1 MIRLNL
7 FMVWLLH
14 FLSLLS
20 VICRYYRQKSSS
32 RIIVVLVYTVST
44 LFYFIMTKFFNKYFF
59 LLCIAFGALLFS
71 SCSKDDDAENGSE
84 VINPDK
90 NVPDPN
96 GTITLNI
103 MVGDD
108 DNKSVYINDFGTIQI
123 NSAYNFVGGGSDCS
137 FVSLGKMKG
146 LGNVTVIPQYG
157 WNASIAVNPGDGYV
171 ARYHYSDYYYSRNNY
186 ARLYVVS
193 EIVGTAGNVIGYTV
207 KCQAPFVF
215 APKFTES
222 SLEFG
227 ATEDLTKDLT
237 FVTPTNATVKSK
249 PDWCEVQVAEKGFKV
264 TATPNYVNA
273 ERSGIIEFEN
283 TEGSAS
289 VSVKQ
294 KKSDNPKFEAGNGTE
309 TEPYI
314 ITTAAQLDEVR
325 NFRNACFELGNDIDL
340 SSYLKSNT
348 SGWKPIENFSGKFD
362 GKKHTIK
369 GLWISLG
376 SIGYVGLFANVQG
389 SGDERASVSNL
400 FVNISKK
407 GITGGSRVGGI
418 CGKLS
423 YGNIENCM
431 VTGDIS
437 GDEDVGGIVGFN
449 SNYSSISQCASSGN
463 IMANSGSVGGILGYL
478 YASCSIENCYSIAN
492 VKTEDSYSSSVY
504 GIGGYAENCYFAG
517 TVAGTKMDR
526 VYPIAYSSSNS
537 YYDSEKTKIS
547 GKDGALTTKQMKQQA
562 SFQGWDFDKIW
573 TIEEGVDYPKLRSL
587 QK

>member
-1 MIRLNL
+1 
-7 FMVWLLH
+7 
-14 FLSLLS
+14 
-20 VICRYYRQKSSS
+20 
-32 RIIVVLVYTVST
+32 
-44 LFYFIMTKFFNKYFF
+44 MTKLFNKYLF
-59 LLCIAFGALLFS
+59 LLCVAFGALIFS
-71 SCSKDDDAENGSE
+71 SCSKDDDAENDNGGV

-90 NVPDPN
+90 NIPDPK
-96 GTITLNI
+96 GTITLNM

-108 DNKSVYINDFGTIQI
+108 NDKSVSISDFGTIKI
-123 NSAYNFVGGGSDCS
+123 NSAYNFEGSSCS

-146 LGNVTVIPQYG
+146 LGNVTAIPQDG
-157 WNASIAVNPGDGYV
+157 WNSYVAVNPGEGYV
-171 ARYHYSDYYYSRNNY
+171 VRRINYYNYSDEQYSY

-193 EIVGTAGNVIGYTV
+193 VIAGTSGGVIGYTI

-227 ATEDLTKDLT
+227 ADEDLTKELT
-237 FVTPTNATVKSK
+237 FVNPTNVTVKSC
-249 PDWCEVQVAEKGFKV
+249 PDWCKVQATSKGFNV
-264 TATPNYVNA
+264 TATPNFINA
-273 ERSGIIEFEN
+273 ERNGIIEFEN
-283 TEGSAS
+283 AEGSTS

-314 ITTAAQLDEVR
+314 IATAAQLDEVR
-325 NFRNACFELGNDIDL
+325 NFPSACFELSKDIDL
-340 SSYLKSNT
+340 SSYLNPNS
-348 SGWKPIENFSGKFD
+348 SGWTPIEVFTGKFD

-369 GLWISLG
+369 GLWISLS
-376 SIGYVGLFANVQG
+376 SISNVGLFANIQG
-389 SGDERASVSNL
+389 SSDNTRASVSNL

-418 CGKLS
+418 CGNLS

-437 GDEDVGGIVGFN
+437 GDTYVGGVVGRN
-449 SNYSSISQCASSGN
+449 NDNYYSSSIISQCASSGN
-463 IMANSGSVGGILGYL
+463 ITATKGYVGGILGY
-478 YASCSIENCYSIAN
+478 YYGSCSIKNCYSIAN

-504 GIGGYAENCYFAG
+504 GIGYSAENCYFAG
-517 TVAGTKMDR
+517 TISDTGD
-526 VYPIAYSSSNS
+526 VYPIGVYNTNS

-547 GKDGALTTKQMKQQA
+547 GKPGALTTKQMKQQA
-562 SFQGWDFDKIW
+562 SFQGWDFDNIW
-573 TIEEGVDYPKLRSL
+573 TIQEGVDYPKLRSL

>member
-1 MIRLNL
+1 MKKL
-7 FMVWLLH
+7 
-14 FLSLLS
+14 
-20 VICRYYRQKSSS
+20 
-32 RIIVVLVYTVST
+32 
-44 LFYFIMTKFFNKYFF
+44 FNKYLF
-59 LLCIAFGALLFS
+59 LLCVAFGALIFS
-71 SCSKDDDAENGSE
+71 SCSKDDDAGNDDGV

-90 NVPDPN
+90 NIPDPK
-96 GTITLNI
+96 GTITLNM

-108 DNKSVYINDFGTIQI
+108 NDKSVSISDFGTIKI
-123 NSAYNFVGGGSDCS
+123 NSAYNFEGSSCS

-146 LGNVTVIPQYG
+146 LGNVTAIPQDG
-157 WNASIAVNPGDGYV
+157 WNSYVAVNPGEGYV
-171 ARYHYSDYYYSRNNY
+171 VRRINYYNYSDEQYSY

-193 EIVGTAGNVIGYTV
+193 AIAGTSGGVIGYTI

-227 ATEDLTKDLT
+227 ADEDLTKELT
-237 FVTPTNATVKSK
+237 FVNPTNVTVKSC
-249 PDWCEVQVAEKGFKV
+249 PDWCKVQATSKGFNV
-264 TATPNYVNA
+264 TATPNFINA
-273 ERSGIIEFEN
+273 ERNGIIEFEN
-283 TEGSAS
+283 AEGSTS

-314 ITTAAQLDEVR
+314 IATAAQLDEVR
-325 NFRNACFELGNDIDL
+325 NFPSACFELSKDIDL
-340 SSYLKSNT
+340 SSYLNPNS
-348 SGWKPIENFSGKFD
+348 SGWTPIEVFTGKFD

-369 GLWISLG
+369 GLWISLS
-376 SIGYVGLFANVQG
+376 SISNVGLFANIQG
-389 SGDERASVSNL
+389 SSDNTRASVSNL

-418 CGKLS
+418 CGNLS

-437 GDEDVGGIVGFN
+437 GDTYVGGVVGY
-449 SNYSSISQCASSGN
+449 SDYSSISQCASSGN
-463 IMANSGSVGGILGYL
+463 IIATNAEVGGILGGCY
-478 YASCSIENCYSIAN
+478 YKSCSIENCYSIAN
-492 VKTEDSYSSSVY
+492 VKAEGSYNLDAY
-504 GIGGYAENCYFAG
+504 GIGGSAENCYFAG
-517 TVAGTKMDR
+517 MISGADINY
-526 VYPIAYSSSNS
+526 VYPIGSYNTNS

-547 GKDGALTTKQMKQQA
+547 GKQGALTTKEMKQQA

-573 TIEEGVDYPKLRSL
+573 TIQEGVDYPKLRSL

>member
-1 MIRLNL
+1 
-7 FMVWLLH
+7 
-14 FLSLLS
+14 
-20 VICRYYRQKSSS
+20 
-32 RIIVVLVYTVST
+32 
-44 LFYFIMTKFFNKYFF
+44 MTKFFNKYFF

-71 SCSKDDDAENGSE
+71 SCSKDDDAESGSE

-227 ATEDLTKDLT
+227 ATEDLTKELT

-283 TEGSAS
+283 AEGSTS

-294 KKSDNPKFEAGNGTE
+294 KKSDSPKFEAGNGTE
-309 TEPYI
+309 TDPYI
-314 ITTAAQLDEVR
+314 IATAAQLDEVR
-325 NFRNACFELGNDIDL
+325 NFPSACFELSKDIDL
-340 SSYLKSNT
+340 SSYLNSNS
-348 SGWKPIENFSGKFD
+348 SGWTPIKDFTGKFD

-369 GLWISLG
+369 GLWISL
-376 SIGYVGLFANVQG
+376 SWIDNVGLFANIQV
-389 SGDERASVSNL
+389 SSDNKRASVSNL

-407 GITGGSRVGGI
+407 GITGGNRVGGI
-418 CGKLS
+418 CGNS
-423 YGNIENCM
+423 YYGNIENCM

-437 GDEDVGGIVGFN
+437 GYQYVGGIVG
-449 SNYSSISQCASSGN
+449 YSSGYSSIISQCASSGN
-463 IMANSGSVGGILGYL
+463 VIAIDDYVGGILGY
-478 YASCSIENCYSIAN
+478 YDSVCSIENCYSIAN
-492 VKTEDSYSSSVY
+492 VKAKDAFSVY
-504 GIGGYAENCYFAG
+504 GIGGSAENCYFAG
-517 TVAGTKMDR
+517 TISGYNTFAIGKYNT
-526 VYPIAYSSSNS
+526 NS
-537 YYDSEKTKIS
+537 YYDSEKTNIS
-547 GKDGALTTKQMKQQA
+547 WEEGALTTKQMKQQA

-573 TIEEGVDYPKLRSL
+573 TIQEGVDYPKLRSL